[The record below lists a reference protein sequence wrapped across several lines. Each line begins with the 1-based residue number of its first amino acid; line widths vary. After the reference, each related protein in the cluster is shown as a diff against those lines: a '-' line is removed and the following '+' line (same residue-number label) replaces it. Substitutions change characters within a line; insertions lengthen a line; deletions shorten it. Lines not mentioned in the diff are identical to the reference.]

1 MEERHSKSIEVAGQ
15 VANKTKK
22 KGSTSLVVKEMP
34 IQQDFLWVILEKV
47 WGGGQEMLTLAWVCR
62 ERETRLWADFFAVGG
77 SSSRHLSGTGHKG
90 ASFWLLWAQ
99 SPLETERNSSA
110 YFGM

>member
-1 MEERHSKSIEVAGQ
+1 
-15 VANKTKK
+15 
-22 KGSTSLVVKEMP
+22 
-34 IQQDFLWVILEKV
+34 
-47 WGGGQEMLTLAWVCR
+47 MLTLAWVCR